1 MLEMNSST
9 DFEFWLSDAQS
20 AYDEVKK
27 KYNEKLLD
35 ICEKEEFY
43 KVAPLIA
50 AERRR
55 IENDE
60 VVTEMAGVTAEN
72 VEHDFSVDPESRSR
86 YQFQFVIAYIH
97 AHVPAGMFTEME
109 GDRIM
114 DYIND
119 HWDLFENA

>member
-1 MLEMNSST
+1 MNSST

-20 AYDEVKK
+20 AYEEVKK
-27 KYNEKLLD
+27 KHNDKLLD
-35 ICEKEEFY
+35 ICKREEFY

-55 IENDE
+55 IEDDE
-60 VVTEMAGVTAEN
+60 VIAEMSGFTAQH
-72 VEHDFSVDPESRSR
+72 VEHDFSVDPESKSR

-97 AHVPAGMFTEME
+97 AHVPAGIFTEME

-119 HWDLFENA
+119 HRDLFENA